1 MGVNIE
7 IGELSFTGFGRV
19 DTERVAESFQRELTR
34 LLTEHP
40 VRFTGREI
48 DLVGGVPPLPP
59 TRSAR
64 GLGQALARAVH
75 SGLIE
80 AAP

>member
-7 IGELSFTGFGRV
+7 IGELVLTGFGRINA
-19 DTERVAESFQRELTR
+19 DRVAESFQRELTR
-34 LLTEHP
+34 LLTQHP
-40 VRFTGREI
+40 VAFTGRDI
-48 DLVGGVPPLPP
+48 DLVGGAPPLPP

-75 SGLIE
+75 SGLL
-80 AAP
+80 AAGP

>member
-7 IGELSFTGFGRV
+7 IGELTFTGFPRL
-19 DTERVAESFQRELTR
+19 DADRVAAAFQRELTR

-40 VRFTGREI
+40 VPFTGREI
-48 DLVGGVPPLPP
+48 DLVGGFPPLPP

-64 GLGQALARAVH
+64 RLGQALARTVH
-75 SGLIE
+75 SGLLE
-80 AAP
+80 AGP